1 MFYHDFVAPIA
12 PALIIRAFDAPDSKI
27 RHPFKKKSILY
38 QMTTENTSSACS

>member
-27 RHPFKKKSILY
+27 RHPFKKKIDSLPNDHRKY
-38 QMTTENTSSACS
+38 LFGV